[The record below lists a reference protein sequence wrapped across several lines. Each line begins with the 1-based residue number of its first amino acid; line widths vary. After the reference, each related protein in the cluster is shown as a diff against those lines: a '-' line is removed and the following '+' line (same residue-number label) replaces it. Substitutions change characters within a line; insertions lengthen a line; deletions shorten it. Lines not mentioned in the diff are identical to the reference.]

1 VRNDGRGTLLAHA
14 PDAIRGDGSA
24 TAVLMREGYGWALQN
39 PVRRIFYHIAVTTL
53 SVALA
58 MILGSVLLLQ
68 MAARALGV
76 GNGFWD
82 RCNPSTSAISVTAR
96 SPCQSSSGK
105 ARNCL
110 EEAHPIKGENMSVEE
125 ILGTHRRPLIADVAT
140 LAACI
145 DECAA
150 CAATCTI
157 CADACLA
164 EPDIEALARCIRLCL
179 DCADACVDAG
189 RILSRQTDPDAD
201 TQLTALEACLS
212 ACRACAAECER
223 HAHHHEHCRLSAE
236 ECRRCERACDD
247 LRAALGGA

>member
-1 VRNDGRGTLLAHA
+1 LCRSGV
-14 PDAIRGDGSA
+14 I
-24 TAVLMREGYGWALQN
+24 GYGMVAVSVVIWAGAAI
-39 PVRRIFYHIAVTTL
+39 VWKKRI
-53 SVALA
+53 
-58 MILGSVLLLQ
+58 Q
-68 MAARALGV
+68 PKER
-76 GNGFWD
+76 
-82 RCNPSTSAISVTAR
+82 
-96 SPCQSSSGK
+96 
-105 ARNCL
+105 
-110 EEAHPIKGENMSVEE
+110 NMSVEE

-164 EPDIEALARCIRLCL
+164 EPDIEALSRCIRLCL

-201 TQLTALEACLS
+201 TQLTALEACLT

-247 LRAALGGA
+247 LLAALGGA

>member
-1 VRNDGRGTLLAHA
+1 
-14 PDAIRGDGSA
+14 
-24 TAVLMREGYGWALQN
+24 
-39 PVRRIFYHIAVTTL
+39 
-53 SVALA
+53 
-58 MILGSVLLLQ
+58 
-68 MAARALGV
+68 
-76 GNGFWD
+76 
-82 RCNPSTSAISVTAR
+82 
-96 SPCQSSSGK
+96 
-105 ARNCL
+105 
-110 EEAHPIKGENMSVEE
+110 MSVEE

-164 EPDIEALARCIRLCL
+164 ETDIEALARCIRLCL

-189 RILSRQTDPDAD
+189 RILSRQTGPDAD
-201 TQLTALEACLS
+201 TQLTALEACLT

-236 ECRRCERACDD
+236 ECGRCERACDD
-247 LRAALGGA
+247 LLAALGGESR

>member
-1 VRNDGRGTLLAHA
+1 MDRLAEREPEPEPFGRLIAGVPRRAQMA
-14 PDAIRGDGSA
+14 IFAQDEPDESR
-24 TAVLMREGYGWALQN
+24 AVLGVVQAL
-39 PVRRIFYHIAVTTL
+39 RRQTGRAGSGCFRRGRCTRCRATMIRA
-53 SVALA
+53 ALA
-58 MILGSVLLLQ
+58 LTSVRPRVERP
-68 MAARALGV
+68 ATSPPSSRAHPGRAR
-76 GNGFWD
+76 
-82 RCNPSTSAISVTAR
+82 
-96 SPCQSSSGK
+96 
-105 ARNCL
+105 L
-110 EEAHPIKGENMSVEE
+110 EEAHRPKGEKMSVEE

-145 DECAA
+145 DGCVA

-189 RILSRQTDPDAD
+189 RILCRQTDPDAD
-201 TQLTALEACLS
+201 TQLTALKACLA

-223 HAHHHEHCRLSAE
+223 HAHHHEHCRLSAK

-247 LRAALGGA
+247 LLAALGVA

>member
-1 VRNDGRGTLLAHA
+1 
-14 PDAIRGDGSA
+14 
-24 TAVLMREGYGWALQN
+24 
-39 PVRRIFYHIAVTTL
+39 
-53 SVALA
+53 
-58 MILGSVLLLQ
+58 
-68 MAARALGV
+68 
-76 GNGFWD
+76 
-82 RCNPSTSAISVTAR
+82 
-96 SPCQSSSGK
+96 
-105 ARNCL
+105 
-110 EEAHPIKGENMSVEE
+110 MSVEE

-201 TQLTALEACLS
+201 TQRTALEACLA

-247 LRAALGGA
+247 LLAALGGGRRST

>member
-1 VRNDGRGTLLAHA
+1 VQSLDFGR
-14 PDAIRGDGSA
+14 
-24 TAVLMREGYGWALQN
+24 
-39 PVRRIFYHIAVTTL
+39 
-53 SVALA
+53 
-58 MILGSVLLLQ
+58 LGSGMVAVSNRHL
-68 MAARALGV
+68 ARRP
-76 GNGFWD
+76 N
-82 RCNPSTSAISVTAR
+82 R
-96 SPCQSSSGK
+96 
-105 ARNCL
+105 L
-110 EEAHPIKGENMSVEE
+110 EEAHPTKGENMSVEE

-164 EPDIEALARCIRLCL
+164 EPDIEALVRCIRLCL

-189 RILSRQTDPDAD
+189 RILSRQTDPDGD
-201 TQLTALEACLS
+201 TQLTALEACLT

-223 HAHHHEHCRLSAE
+223 HAHHHEHCRLSAD

-247 LRAALGGA
+247 VRAAVGGA

>member
-1 VRNDGRGTLLAHA
+1 
-14 PDAIRGDGSA
+14 
-24 TAVLMREGYGWALQN
+24 MRW
-39 PVRRIFYHIAVTTL
+39 
-53 SVALA
+53 
-58 MILGSVLLLQ
+58 
-68 MAARALGV
+68 ARASYGAVHDFLT
-76 GNGFWD
+76 
-82 RCNPSTSAISVTAR
+82 NPAYAGAFVFGRTRQEKRLDEQGEVRVRTVEVPIEEWSV
-96 SPCQSSSGK
+96 
-105 ARNCL
+105 CL
-110 EEAHPIKGENMSVEE
+110 PEHHPEE

-164 EPDIEALARCIRLCL
+164 EPDIAALARCIRLCL

-201 TQLTALEACLS
+201 TQLTALKACLT

-247 LRAALGGA
+247 LLAALGGA